1 MNHLKIITYFNSE
14 LDKLALYKSDP
25 EGNSFEHN
33 HEFDELVIFE
43 NIMSTIASHTSKSSI
58 MH

>member
-43 NIMSTIASHTSKSSI
+43 NIMSIIASHTSKSSI

>member
-1 MNHLKIITYFNSE
+1 MNHLKIINYFNSE

-33 HEFDELVIFE
+33 HEIGR
-43 NIMSTIASHTSKSSI
+43 ASCRERV
-58 MH
+58 

>member
-25 EGNSFEHN
+25 EGNNFEHN
-33 HEFDELVIFE
+33 HEFDELVIVDR
-43 NIMSTIASHTSKSSI
+43 KSVV
-58 MH
+58 